1 MLIMTTF
8 HFAFFNDPTVALLG
22 SVNIQ
27 GETLEVALQQFRLE
41 YPNATINYI
50 QQKTLQNGTTN

>member
-1 MLIMTTF
+1 MTTF
-8 HFAFFNDPTVALLG
+8 HFAFFNDPAVALLG

-27 GETLEVALQQFRLE
+27 RETLEVALQQFRLE

-50 QQKTLQNGTTN
+50 QQKTLQNGTTY